1 MFDAVLVQ
9 MVHKTPRSSRGFSR
23 LKLLLGIVF
32 HVPVF
37 GAVVSVNH
45 TKELSFGGSVADSA
59 TPFLQVTSAARV
71 RHKVNFD
78 RTTWSHR
85 WLSCR
90 GEVAGSKRQ
99 RSICGILFVHFRSVR
114 IFRMLAM
121 LRTFT
126 HKGKQKNVFVITTD
140 FAFEPAAY
148 FLGFTNVW
156 FLAHLVKGLKYLRW
170 ISFNNAWS
178 LDLLSYKLPTYCL
191 VVCCSWCTSRSRGF
205 LKNFS
210 FSATFVAFHLSP
222 YNCYVIMPQFL
233 HLVNR

>member
-9 MVHKTPRSSRGFSR
+9 MVHKTPCRSRGFPR
-23 LKLLLGIVF
+23 LKPLLGIVF

-45 TKELSFGGSVADSA
+45 TKELSFGSSVADSA
-59 TPFLQVTSAARV
+59 TPLLQVTSAARV

-78 RTTWSHR
+78 RTTWSHG

-90 GEVAGSKRQ
+90 GEVAGSKRH

-114 IFRMLAM
+114 VFRMIAM
-121 LRTFT
+121 LRTFA

-140 FAFEPAAY
+140 FAFEPTTY

-156 FLAHLVKGLKYLRW
+156 FLAHLVKSLKYLRW

-178 LDLLSYKLPTYCL
+178 LDLLSYFPRTAL
-191 VVCCSWCTSRSRGF
+191 VICCFWCTSRSRGF
-205 LKNFS
+205 LKNFP
-210 FSATFVAFHLSP
+210 FNAMFVAFHFALH
-222 YNCYVIMPQFL
+222 NCYVIMPQFL